1 MKKNKSTVVGLSM
14 FHTIGTWMVWYI
26 GILVVLHIGSIV
38 VTYYTGDDV
47 KLSHAA
53 LIQGEAG
60 WSILNSALTSS
71 KVFFLIC
78 GLLSMGGFIKYFVS
92 NGVTRRDYYK
102 GTAQSILY
110 LSLSFTAAV
119 AILYGLEFLIMNM
132 IGLERNIHV
141 PIVFYLKMLFDV
153 ILFYVVGWFIA
164 AGFYRMNVW
173 LGMAFIAIAV
183 WIAFIQS
190 GIWGESVPIPL
201 YKLMNIYEVS
211 TWLAVL
217 ISVVLIVGVSMAIRL
232 LTKEVRIKE

>member
-14 FHTIGTWMVWYI
+14 FHTIGSWMLWYI
-26 GILVVLHIGSIV
+26 GILVVLHIGSAV
-38 VTYYTGDDV
+38 VTYYTGDEV
-47 KLSHAA
+47 KLSHSA
-53 LIQGEAG
+53 LIQGEVG

-102 GTAQSILY
+102 GTVQSILY

-119 AILYGLEFLIMNM
+119 AILYGLESLIMN
-132 IGLERNIHV
+132 ILGLERNLHV
-141 PIVFYLKMLFDV
+141 PIMFYVKIVFDV

-164 AGFYRMNVW
+164 AGFYRLNVW
-173 LGMAFIAIAV
+173 LGMVFIAITV
-183 WIAFIQS
+183 LIVFIQS

-217 ISVVLIVGVSMAIRL
+217 ISAILIVGVIAAIRL
-232 LTKEVRIKE
+232 LTKEVRIKD